1 VVGTRP
7 RLSVLLDP
15 NGAVLGVFFFPD
27 GNDRLELVDRG
38 PCRGECGVAVRSRR
52 GDDDRDVADGKV
64 ADPVVHSD
72 PKGAVLAHEAVGDLA
87 HLGLRHLGVGLVLEM
102 EDALASASAAHG
114 AEEHHDAT
122 ERVVANERK
131 RVVDGERRLADRD
144 RRHGACISARNRGYQ
159 GQLVSVGERLVNA
172 NVLTVAR
179 DDDLASL
186 GDERV
191 LIRDACD
198 GVAHGRTGRQLQTE
212 VSSARRL
219 TIRGEQTHQ
228 HAHAMSVNGRLCRP
242 HRRCENRTFMDPS
255 ALVAVGLT
263 LALVLANGFFVAAEY
278 AFVRIRKTQLDELAQ
293 QGSARARLSASI
305 VGKLD
310 QYISASQLG
319 VTLCS
324 LAIGWIGEPA
334 VARLLGPLF
343 TWLPDP
349 LLEVLSFALA
359 FGVITYLH
367 IVVGELAP
375 KYLAI
380 QRALTLALWCAYPL
394 DLFYR
399 VMYPFIA
406 LVNGSANA
414 ILRVAGIRPNDEVNV
429 HSEEEL
435 KMLVAV
441 STRKGVL
448 QESERVIV
456 GRAMEFADRIVRQ
469 VMVPRTEIVAVS
481 DDTPVADI
489 LITARQH
496 RFSRFPVYQDDLD
509 HIIGIVHVKD
519 LVGVDKENRTRARDV
534 MRKVPVMPE
543 TMRLDQALAEFR
555 RQRVQLAVVLDE
567 FGGTAGL
574 VTLEDVIEQLVGEVH
589 DEFDSEAP
597 AFKEEGPGTFV
608 VDGLT
613 SLDALRERLG
623 VELTDEPYD
632 TVGGLVFGRL
642 GRLAAIGDTIE
653 IEGYRFQ
660 VTAVDGRRVAQVRV
674 VRARPPRK
682 AA

>member
-1 VVGTRP
+1 MDT
-7 RLSVLLDP
+7 S
-15 NGAVLGVFFFPD
+15 
-27 GNDRLELVDRG
+27 
-38 PCRGECGVAVRSRR
+38 
-52 GDDDRDVADGKV
+52 
-64 ADPVVHSD
+64 
-72 PKGAVLAHEAVGDLA
+72 
-87 HLGLRHLGVGLVLEM
+87 
-102 EDALASASAAHG
+102 ALAG
-114 AEEHHDAT
+114 F
-122 ERVVANERK
+122 
-131 RVVDGERRLADRD
+131 G
-144 RRHGACISARNRGYQ
+144 
-159 GQLVSVGERLVNA
+159 
-172 NVLTVAR
+172 LTV
-179 DDDLASL
+179 L
-186 GDERV
+186 
-191 LIRDACD
+191 
-198 GVAHGRTGRQLQTE
+198 
-212 VSSARRL
+212 
-219 TIRGEQTHQ
+219 
-228 HAHAMSVNGRLCRP
+228 
-242 HRRCENRTFMDPS
+242 
-255 ALVAVGLT
+255 
-263 LALVLANGFFVAAEY
+263 LVLANGFFVAAEY

-293 QGSARARLSASI
+293 QGSVRARLSAS
-305 VGKLD
+305 VVDKLD

-334 VARLLGPLF
+334 VAALLAPVF
-343 TWLPDP
+343 TWLPAP
-349 LLEVLSFALA
+349 FLEVISFALA

-380 QRALTLALWCAYPL
+380 QRALALALWCAYPL
-394 DLFYR
+394 HLFYR

-406 LVNGSANA
+406 LVNTSANA
-414 ILRVAGIRPNDEVNV
+414 ILRVAGIRPTDEVNV

-481 DDTPVADI
+481 DDTPVAEV
-489 LITARQH
+489 LVTARQH
-496 RFSRFPVYQDDLD
+496 RFSRFPVFQEDLD

-555 RQRVQLAVVLDE
+555 RQRVQLAIVLDE

-589 DEFDSEAP
+589 DEFDREAP
-597 AFKEEGPGTFV
+597 AFKEEAPGTFV

-613 SLDALRERLG
+613 SLEALRDRLG
-623 VELTDEPYD
+623 IELPDEPYD

-642 GRLAAIGDTIE
+642 GRLAAVGDAIE
-653 IEGYRFQ
+653 VEGYRFQ

-674 VRARPPRK
+674 VRPRPPRK

>member
-1 VVGTRP
+1 
-7 RLSVLLDP
+7 
-15 NGAVLGVFFFPD
+15 
-27 GNDRLELVDRG
+27 
-38 PCRGECGVAVRSRR
+38 
-52 GDDDRDVADGKV
+52 
-64 ADPVVHSD
+64 
-72 PKGAVLAHEAVGDLA
+72 
-87 HLGLRHLGVGLVLEM
+87 
-102 EDALASASAAHG
+102 
-114 AEEHHDAT
+114 
-122 ERVVANERK
+122 
-131 RVVDGERRLADRD
+131 
-144 RRHGACISARNRGYQ
+144 
-159 GQLVSVGERLVNA
+159 
-172 NVLTVAR
+172 
-179 DDDLASL
+179 
-186 GDERV
+186 
-191 LIRDACD
+191 
-198 GVAHGRTGRQLQTE
+198 
-212 VSSARRL
+212 
-219 TIRGEQTHQ
+219 
-228 HAHAMSVNGRLCRP
+228 
-242 HRRCENRTFMDPS
+242 MDS
-255 ALVAVGLT
+255 NALVAFA
-263 LALVLANGFFVAAEY
+263 LAVVLVLANGFFVAAEY
-278 AFVRIRKTQLDELAQ
+278 AFVRIRKTQLEELVQ
-293 QGSARARLSASI
+293 HGSARARLSAM
-305 VGKLD
+305 VVDRLD

-334 VARLLGPLF
+334 VAALLRPVFVG
-343 TWLPDP
+343 LPDP
-349 LLEVLSFALA
+349 LLEVISFALA

-380 QRALTLALWCAYPL
+380 QRALALALWCAYPL
-394 DLFYR
+394 HLFYR

-414 ILRVAGIRPNDEVNV
+414 ILRVAGIRPSDEANV

-448 QESERVIV
+448 QESERIIV

-481 DDTPVADI
+481 DDTPVSEV

-496 RFSRFPVYQDDLD
+496 RFSRFPVFQEDLD

-519 LVGVDKENRTRARDV
+519 LVGVDKDSRTKARDV
-534 MRKVPVMPE
+534 MRKVPVIPE

-555 RQRVQLAVVLDE
+555 RQRVQLAIVLDE

-574 VTLEDVIEQLVGEVH
+574 VTLEDVIEQLVGEVQ
-589 DEFDSEAP
+589 DEFDREAP
-597 AFKEEGPGTFV
+597 AFKEEAPGTFV

-613 SLDALRERLG
+613 SLEALRERLG
-623 VELTDEPYD
+623 LQLADEPYD

-642 GRLAAIGDTIE
+642 GRLASVGDTIE
-653 IEGYRFQ
+653 IEGYRFV

>member
-1 VVGTRP
+1 
-7 RLSVLLDP
+7 
-15 NGAVLGVFFFPD
+15 
-27 GNDRLELVDRG
+27 
-38 PCRGECGVAVRSRR
+38 
-52 GDDDRDVADGKV
+52 
-64 ADPVVHSD
+64 
-72 PKGAVLAHEAVGDLA
+72 
-87 HLGLRHLGVGLVLEM
+87 
-102 EDALASASAAHG
+102 
-114 AEEHHDAT
+114 
-122 ERVVANERK
+122 
-131 RVVDGERRLADRD
+131 
-144 RRHGACISARNRGYQ
+144 
-159 GQLVSVGERLVNA
+159 
-172 NVLTVAR
+172 
-179 DDDLASL
+179 
-186 GDERV
+186 
-191 LIRDACD
+191 
-198 GVAHGRTGRQLQTE
+198 
-212 VSSARRL
+212 
-219 TIRGEQTHQ
+219 
-228 HAHAMSVNGRLCRP
+228 
-242 HRRCENRTFMDPS
+242 MDTS
-255 ALVAVGLT
+255 ALVAFGLT
-263 LALVLANGFFVAAEY
+263 LLLVLANGFFVAAEY

-293 QGSARARLSASI
+293 QGSARARLSANI

-324 LAIGWIGEPA
+324 LAIGWIGEAA
-334 VARLLGPLF
+334 VAALLRPF
-343 TWLPDP
+343 FWWLPDP
-349 LLEVLSFALA
+349 LLEVLAFAVA

-380 QRALTLALWCAYPL
+380 QRALALALWCAYPL
-394 DLFYR
+394 HLFYR

-414 ILRVAGIRPNDEVNV
+414 ILRIAGIRPTDEVNV

-481 DDTPVADI
+481 DDTPVAEI

-496 RFSRFPVYQDDLD
+496 RFSRFPVFQEDLD

-543 TMRLDQALAEFR
+543 TMRLDQALTEFR

-574 VTLEDVIEQLVGEVH
+574 VTLEDVIEQLVGELQ
-589 DEFDSEAP
+589 DECDLKAP
-597 AFKEEGPGTFV
+597 AFKEEAPGTFV

-613 SLDALRERLG
+613 SLDQLRERLG
-623 VELTDEPYD
+623 VQLADEPYD
-632 TVGGLVFGRL
+632 TVGRLVFGRP
-642 GRLAAIGDTIE
+642 GPLAARGGPI
-653 IEGYRFQ
+653 
-660 VTAVDGRRVAQVRV
+660 RV
-674 VRARPPRK
+674 
-682 AA
+682 

>member
-1 VVGTRP
+1 MDT
-7 RLSVLLDP
+7 
-15 NGAVLGVFFFPD
+15 N
-27 GNDRLELVDRG
+27 
-38 PCRGECGVAVRSRR
+38 
-52 GDDDRDVADGKV
+52 
-64 ADPVVHSD
+64 
-72 PKGAVLAHEAVGDLA
+72 
-87 HLGLRHLGVGLVLEM
+87 
-102 EDALASASAAHG
+102 ALIAFG
-114 AEEHHDAT
+114 
-122 ERVVANERK
+122 
-131 RVVDGERRLADRD
+131 
-144 RRHGACISARNRGYQ
+144 
-159 GQLVSVGERLVNA
+159 
-172 NVLTVAR
+172 LTV
-179 DDDLASL
+179 L
-186 GDERV
+186 
-191 LIRDACD
+191 
-198 GVAHGRTGRQLQTE
+198 
-212 VSSARRL
+212 
-219 TIRGEQTHQ
+219 
-228 HAHAMSVNGRLCRP
+228 
-242 HRRCENRTFMDPS
+242 
-255 ALVAVGLT
+255 
-263 LALVLANGFFVAAEY
+263 LVLANGFFVAAEY

-293 QGSARARLSASI
+293 QGSARARLSAS
-305 VGKLD
+305 VVDKLD

-334 VARLLGPLF
+334 VAALLAPVF
-343 TWLPDP
+343 TWLPAP
-349 LLEVLSFALA
+349 FLEVISFALA

-380 QRALTLALWCAYPL
+380 QRALALALWCAYPL
-394 DLFYR
+394 HLFYR

-406 LVNGSANA
+406 LVNTSANA
-414 ILRVAGIRPNDEVNV
+414 ILRVAGIRPTDEVNV

-496 RFSRFPVYQDDLD
+496 RFSRFPVYQEDFD

-519 LVGVDKENRTRARDV
+519 LVGVDKENRARARDV

-555 RQRVQLAVVLDE
+555 RQRVQLAIVLDE

-574 VTLEDVIEQLVGEVH
+574 VTLEDVIEELVGEVQ
-589 DEFDSEAP
+589 DEFDRDAP
-597 AFKEEGPGTFV
+597 AFREEAPGTYL
-608 VDGLT
+608 VDGLA
-613 SLDALRERLG
+613 SLEDLRERLHL
-623 VELTDEPYD
+623 ELADEPYD
-632 TVGGLVFGRL
+632 TVGGMVFGRL

-653 IEGYRFQ
+653 VEGYRFQ
-660 VTAVDGRRVAQVRV
+660 VTGVDGRRIAQIRV
-674 VRARPPRK
+674 QRGRPPRK